1 MSDTDFHSLFDVV
14 PLPML
19 IQENGIVLHV
29 NIAFISVF
37 GYASEE
43 VIGRSWH
50 AFLSE
55 DSSQLVTD
63 FTDEELHE
71 TIGLTGVCKD
81 GRRISLEWENKGFQ
95 LADRKVNLV
104 TLRDISHQ
112 KKSDEGLIQSSIEL
126 KAYVQEL
133 IKARDQAL
141 EAVRLKS
148 EFLAVM
154 SHEIRTPMNGVM
166 GMASLLLDTPL
177 EDQQRAYAETVRES
191 GDALLTIID
200 DILDFSKIEAGKL
213 TIEPIPFDL
222 TKTLYDVVELLNHK
236 AEDKGLELV
245 LDIRDSTPNHLIGD
259 RGRIRQIILNYAN
272 NALKFTHEGR
282 VEIKI
287 YPKEPVNGKVPI
299 RVEISDTG
307 IGIPADKLDHVFEKF
322 TQSDTST
329 TRKYGG
335 TGLGLAIVSQLAKL
349 MGGQVGVASTV
360 NKGSTFWVEV
370 PLQEDVDFKETE
382 FTIGDLKGVR
392 VLIFDPNRVNFYLL
406 KEHMKNLKVHFKL
419 VTNIESL
426 LKEIKTAE
434 DDGLPFQ
441 MLITIFYNP
450 LDASRYEM
458 RELTDPAIQKM
469 MLVILNANPDK
480 GDGELAETLGA
491 KVYLPVPFKP
501 LDFMEAIGA
510 AWNAWE
516 LDEPFEM
523 ITRHKLSISSR
534 VKGVVGSISIIDYG
548 LTVLLV
554 EDNRVNQ
561 MVASQMLKKLN
572 CKVEVAANGKIG
584 LEKLMNSRYAIVF
597 MDCQM
602 PIMDG
607 YEATRRIRELEQGT
621 DKHQVIVAMTAN
633 AMAGDRARCLEAGM
647 DDYISKPIKQEDIIK
662 ALRTHGETQKREE
675 GGRILLVEDSLS
687 ARMLFKRMLE
697 AAGYEVI
704 EARDG
709 FEALKLLKDNE
720 LSLIITDLIMPGME
734 GLEFIKKVARLFPD
748 LKIIAT
754 SGKNDSSLK
763 TAGYLGATRVLQKA
777 VLKKELITTV
787 REVMDM
793 P

>member
-1 MSDTDFHSLFDVV
+1 MSGKDFHNLFDVV
-14 PLPML
+14 PLPMVV
-19 IQENGIVLHV
+19 QEGGVVLHV
-29 NIAFISVF
+29 NTRFLEVF
-37 GYASEE
+37 GYDADELE
-43 VIGRSWH
+43 GKPWLDI
-50 AFLSE
+50 LTP
-55 DSSQLVTD
+55 DSRQLATD
-63 FTDEELHE
+63 FMEEELHE
-71 TIGLTGVCKD
+71 TIGLTGICKD
-81 GRRISLEWENKGFQ
+81 GRRISLEWENKEFH
-95 LADRKVNLV
+95 LEDRKVNLV

-126 KAYVQEL
+126 KRYVQEL

-166 GMASLLLDTPL
+166 GMISLLLDTPL
-177 EDQQRAYAETVRES
+177 EDQQRAYAEAVRES

-236 AEDKGLELV
+236 AEDKGLELI
-245 LDIRDSTPNHLIGD
+245 LDIRDNTPSRLIGD

-272 NALKFTHEGR
+272 NAVKFTHEGK
-282 VEIKI
+282 VELKV
-287 YPKEPVNGKVPI
+287 YPKEKLGDTTVI
-299 RVEISDTG
+299 RFEIKDSG
-307 IGIPADKLDHVFEKF
+307 IGIPPEKLDHVFEKF

-349 MGGQVGVASTV
+349 MGGKVGATSKVGV
-360 NKGSTFWVEV
+360 GSTFWVEI
-370 PLQEDVDFKETE
+370 PLKEDKNHKETE
-382 FTIGDLKGVR
+382 FTVADLKGVR
-392 VLIFDPNRVNFYLL
+392 VLILDPNRVNFYLL
-406 KEHMKNLKVHFKL
+406 KEHLKNLKVHFKM
-419 VTNIESL
+419 VTNAAEA
-426 LKEIKTAE
+426 IKVVNQAE
-434 DDGLPFQ
+434 VDGMPYQ
-441 MLITIFYNP
+441 MMITIFYNP
-450 LDASRYEM
+450 LDASRHEM
-458 RELTDPAIQKM
+458 RELTDKAFKDL

-480 GDGELAETLGA
+480 GDGELAESLNA

-501 LDFMEAIGA
+501 LDFMEALGS

-523 ITRHKLSISSR
+523 ITRHKLSIPSR
-534 VKGVVGSISIIDYG
+534 VKGVVGSISVMNYG
-548 LTVLLV
+548 LNILLV

-572 CKVEVAANGKIG
+572 CKVEVAGNGQIG
-584 LEKLMNSRYAIVF
+584 LDKLGKGRYDIVF

-602 PIMDG
+602 PVMDG
-607 YEATRRIRELEQGT
+607 YETTRRIREQEKGT
-621 DKHQVIVAMTAN
+621 KKHQVIVAMTAN

-647 DDYISKPIKQEDIIK
+647 DDYISKPIKQEDILK
-662 ALRTHGETQKREE
+662 ALKTHGSSKTDDV
-675 GGRILLVEDSLS
+675 GRILLVEDSLS

-697 AAGYEVI
+697 TAGYEVL

-709 FEALKLLKDNE
+709 FEALKILKDNE
-720 LSLIITDLIMPGME
+720 LSLVITDLIMPGME

-763 TAGYLGATRVLQKA
+763 TAGFLGATKVLQKA
-777 VLKKELITTV
+777 ILKKELIKTV
-787 REVMDM
+787 REVMG
-793 P
+793 